1 MFYDYKM
8 KWLLFA
14 VFAIANQTHYEQ
26 FQIQSDCCIHE
37 TTRNEMI
44 SHMEGEGYTFYNSTL
59 TVQNG
64 TCTSLLYFELSYPTY
79 GPTAFPSKMPT
90 HTPMPSHSDTNE
102 PTPYLSYDLISI

>member
-1 MFYDYKM
+1 M

-37 TTRNEMI
+37 TTRNELI

-64 TCTSLLYFELSYPTY
+64 TCTSLLYFEFSYPTY
-79 GPTAFPSKMPT
+79 MPSHVPSKSPSQTPT
-90 HTPMPSHSDTNE
+90 HTPTSIQSDTNE
-102 PTPYLSYDLISI
+102 PTPYLSYDLMSI